1 MPVSDIFLRDH
12 IPAKSEPALSS
23 ENGGLNKLSFS
34 FVERQREKGGL
45 KEFIS
50 QDLNRPSLI
59 NPHKKVTTGI
69 DGPESMTPEMILS
82 SER

>member
-12 IPAKSEPALSS
+12 IPKKSQPALSS
-23 ENGGLNKLSFS
+23 EKGGGLNKPSFS
-34 FVERQREKGGL
+34 FVEGQREHGGL

-50 QDLNRPSLI
+50 QDFKRPSLI
-59 NPHKKVTTGI
+59 NHPPQIITTGI
-69 DGPESMTPEMILS
+69 DCPENEIPAS